1 MQKEGLSLN
10 YPLEKKGKEAMAN
23 TSKRCSFAMS
33 MGQDNFLVSAD
44 LVHVEKKKEG
54 LKSQS
59 CKLGSFLPLLGN
71 EVSLL

>member
-1 MQKEGLSLN
+1 
-10 YPLEKKGKEAMAN
+10 MAN
-23 TSKRCSFAMS
+23 TSKRCSFTMS
-33 MGQDNFLVSAD
+33 VGQDDFLVSAN
-44 LVHVEKKKEG
+44 LVHVEKVKEV